1 MLYAIYGLV
10 DVLTGSAFNLSA
22 TCIYNMHTMESH
34 LRRSKLSVKDLIENK
49 QALVYPKQDRTLCCF
64 SVAKT
69 LRICL
74 DRVYEK
80 VRVL

>member
-1 MLYAIYGLV
+1 MIYAIYGLV
-10 DVLTGSAFNLSA
+10 DVLIGSVFNLST

-34 LRRSKLSVKDLIENK
+34 PKRSKLFVKDLIENE
-49 QALVYPKQDRTLCCF
+49 QALVYPEQDRMLCCF
-64 SVAKT
+64 SVTKT
-69 LRICL
+69 LGICS